1 MNKKKLLTMVLALVL
16 IGAVGVGATLAY
28 FTDKADV
35 KNVVTMGHV
44 DIDIIEPHFEGG
56 EKGGEVTDI
65 VPGQIIPKDPTI
77 IVDADSQDA
86 YIRAKIELRKLD
98 KDGKETLWT
107 KQQADELLAG
117 IKINDGWFL
126 AKDGYYYY
134 KEVVKANTKIELF
147 HEVVISEKWGNEVA
161 GAKFAINVSA
171 EAIQADSFK
180 PTVENG
186 MITAWKYSDG
196 TAITAETYVAPTTPS
211 ADNAASDSVDTP
223 VGTPTDTPADTQ

>member
-1 MNKKKLLTMVLALVL
+1 MNKKRLITLVLALVL

-44 DIDIIEPHFEGG
+44 DIDIIEPNFAGG
-56 EKGGEVTDI
+56 PKGGEVTDI

-86 YIRAKIELRKLD
+86 YIRAKVELRKLD
-98 KDGKETLWT
+98 KDGNVTLWT

-117 IKINDGWFL
+117 VQINDGWFL

-147 HEVVISEKWGNEVA
+147 HRVVIPEKWGNEVA
-161 GAKFAINVSA
+161 GAKFAIDVYA
-171 EAIQADSFK
+171 EAIQADSFE

-186 MITAWKYSDG
+186 MITAWKYSDE
-196 TAITAETYVAPTTPS
+196 TPITAETYVAPATTS
-211 ADNAASDSVDTP
+211 ADDSADS
-223 VGTPTDTPADTQ
+223 DTQQ